1 MTDDYKLLGLSGAS
15 GSGKTTLGLCMSKE
29 FGIPFVP
36 TSITKMAN
44 DLGYSSPVVNLSLTD
59 RIKLQYGLLDEM
71 TKLLEKAPRP
81 CIIDRTPIDLIA
93 YLYAEI
99 GMHSL
104 AGKQEELAKKVDRFY
119 NLCIDLAEEHLNIIY
134 CLELLPNYET
144 NAKRPPAGLA
154 YQLHCQCL
162 IKGALNDCKKINSA
176 TVPGVSTEKRVELI
190 YDHMLRLLA
199 GNRANF
205 YQQKICN

>member
-1 MTDDYKLLGLSGAS
+1 MTDNYKLLGLSGAS
-15 GSGKTTLGLCMSKE
+15 GSGKTTLGLRMSKE
-29 FGIPFVP
+29 FDIPFVP

-44 DLGYSSPVVNLSLTD
+44 DLGYSSPVANLSLTD
-59 RIKLQYGLLDEM
+59 RIKLQYGLLGEM
-71 TKLLEKAPRP
+71 AKLLEKAPKP

-104 AGKQEELAKKVDRFY
+104 AGKQEEFVKGVDKFY
-119 NLCIDLAEEHLNIIY
+119 DLCIDLAEEHLSIIY

-162 IKGALNDCKKINSA
+162 IKGALNDCKKIVSA
-176 TVPGVSTEKRVELI
+176 VVPGVSTKERVELI
-190 YDHMLRLLA
+190 RDHMLRSLA
-199 GNRANF
+199 DRVVKLF
-205 YQQKICN
+205 KQKIYN